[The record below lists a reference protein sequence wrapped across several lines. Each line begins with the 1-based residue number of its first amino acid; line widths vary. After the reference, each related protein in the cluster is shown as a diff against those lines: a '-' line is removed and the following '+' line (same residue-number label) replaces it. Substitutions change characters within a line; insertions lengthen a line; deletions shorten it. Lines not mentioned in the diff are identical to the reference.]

1 MHRSRMYSS
10 LEFKDNYVFPDMDTW
25 MQMHASMMGGN
36 KVYKSNVDSIKKR
49 LKQNERGL
57 NFIAEFY
64 ADLDYDENGKLVL
77 TKGKNSLYD
86 SDLAAERTLRAIKE
100 KKVKTTSGT
109 DIDVGCDIICVHSD
123 TPNAVEIITKL
134 KSAIKNK

>member
-1 MHRSRMYSS
+1 MTGYSPCIK
-10 LEFKDNYVFPDMDTW
+10 LYLKRI
-25 MQMHASMMGGN
+25 
-36 KVYKSNVDSIKKR
+36 YK
-49 LKQNERGL
+49 NERGL

-64 ADLDYDENGKLVL
+64 DDLDYDENGKLVL
-77 TKGKNSLYD
+77 AKGKNSLYD

-134 KSAIKNK
+134 KNAIKNKWKKYLLQIEEK